1 MIGFDLPLFILS
13 LDLFGTVV
21 FALAGVL
28 AAAQRRLDLFGVI
41 IVGTV
46 TAIGGG
52 TLRDLILGRLPVF
65 WVQHNMYIW
74 LTVITSVIVF
84 TLVRKIRFPHYAVQV
99 ADAIGL
105 AVFTVIGAKVA
116 IELGHSPLIS
126 VVTGVMTG
134 VFGGILRDVLTAVKP
149 MIFEKEIYAT
159 AVMAGAIVYVNL
171 KWFLPDSWET
181 FNTLAAMSVVLGMR
195 LAAIHWHLHLP
206 VFLSIEE
213 TASSNNLSSPDC
225 SKEETKP

>member
-1 MIGFDLPLFILS
+1 MHFDLPLFILT
-13 LDLFGTVV
+13 LDLFGTMV
-21 FALAGVL
+21 FAMAGVL

-41 IVGTV
+41 VVGTV

-52 TLRDLILGRLPVF
+52 TLRDLLLGRLPVF
-65 WVQHNMYIW
+65 WVQDNLYIW
-74 LTVITSVIVF
+74 ITVSTSVVVF
-84 TLVRKIRFPHYAVQV
+84 ALARKIRFPHMALQV

-116 IELGHSPLIS
+116 ITLGHPPLIA

-134 VFGGILRDVLTAVKP
+134 VFGGIVRDVLTAVKP

-159 AVMAGAIVYVNL
+159 AVMVGAFVYVNL
-171 KWFLPDSWET
+171 SWFLPDSWET
-181 FNTLAAMSVVLGMR
+181 FNTLVSMAVVLGLR

-213 TASSNNLSSPDC
+213 QQNRKD
-225 SKEETKP
+225 K

>member
-1 MIGFDLPLFILS
+1 MHFDLPLFILT

-21 FALAGVL
+21 FAMAGVL
-28 AAAQRRLDLFGVI
+28 AAAERRLDLFGVI
-41 IVGTV
+41 VVGTV

-65 WVQHNMYIW
+65 WVQDNLYIW
-74 LTVITSVIVF
+74 ITVTTSVVVF
-84 TLVRKIRFPHYAVQV
+84 ALARKIRFPHQALQV

-105 AVFTVIGAKVA
+105 SVFTIIGANVA
-116 IELGHSPLIS
+116 LNLGHPPLIA

-134 VFGGILRDVLTAVKP
+134 VFGGIVRDVLTAVKP

-159 AVMAGAIVYVNL
+159 AVMAGAFVYVNL
-171 KWFLPDSWET
+171 NWFLPSSWET
-181 FNTLAAMSVVLGMR
+181 FNTLVSMAVVLGLR
-195 LAAIHWHLHLP
+195 LAAIRWGLHLP

-213 TASSNNLSSPDC
+213 QQNR
-225 SKEETKP
+225 KEK

>member
-1 MIGFDLPLFILS
+1 MIFDLPLFILI

-21 FALAGVL
+21 FAAAGVL

-41 IVGTV
+41 VVGTV

-65 WVQHNMYIW
+65 WVQDNLYIW
-74 LTVITSVIVF
+74 ITVTTSVLVF
-84 TLVRKIRFPHYAVQV
+84 ASARRLRFPHQAIQI

-105 AVFTVIGAKVA
+105 AVFTIIGANVA
-116 IELGHSPLIS
+116 LSLGHSPLIA

-134 VFGGILRDVLTAVKP
+134 VFGGIVRDVLTAVKP

-159 AVMAGAIVYVNL
+159 AVFAGAFVYVNL
-171 KWFLPDSWET
+171 TWFLPDHWET
-181 FNTLAAMSVVLGMR
+181 FNTLVAMSVVLGLR
-195 LAAIHWHLHLP
+195 LAAIRWHLHLP
-206 VFLSIEE
+206 VFLSVEDQRDEDHKINRKD
-213 TASSNNLSSPDC
+213 SQ
-225 SKEETKP
+225 